1 MYVPSKSVKK
11 VVFTDLKEGFRLSFL
26 IAEMYIIHTFILE
39 LKLTYNK
46 ECFCNTKRIFHFTKI
61 CICNSKKN
69 NL

>member
-46 ECFCNTKRIFHFTKI
+46 NIFYNMKCILYFAKI